1 MVSKLFISSHRPAS
15 LKIATMRDELNSRG
29 SIDLKLTTMQ
39 YQNAEDVL
47 SEWIAGICNGTI
59 DKVEQLYHEHAV
71 LIPTFSPH
79 TVNTTEGIRGYFEQL
94 ATRDKLQVR
103 LYEKSLKKQFLGGSA
118 WILGGIYAFEFEVD
132 QLLLT
137 FPSRFTFAVNL
148 EYEKPII
155 HHHSSQVP
163 RNLS

>member
-1 MVSKLFISSHRPAS
+1 MH
-15 LKIATMRDELNSRG
+15 
-29 SIDLKLTTMQ
+29 
-39 YQNAEDVL
+39 YQSAEDVL
-47 SEWIAGICNGTI
+47 SEWMSGICKGEI
-59 DKVEQLYHEHAV
+59 EKVEQLYHETAV

-79 TVNTTEGIRGYFEQL
+79 TVSTAVGIRNYFDQL
-94 ATRDKLQVR
+94 ASRDNLQVR
-103 LYEKSLKKQFLGGSA
+103 LYEKSLKKQFLGGSS

-148 EYEKPII
+148 EYNKPII

>member
-1 MVSKLFISSHRPAS
+1 
-15 LKIATMRDELNSRG
+15 
-29 SIDLKLTTMQ
+29 MQ

-47 SEWIAGICNGTI
+47 SAWITGICNGAI
-59 DKVEQLYHEHAV
+59 DMVEALYHENAV
-71 LIPTFSPH
+71 LVPTFSPH
-79 TVNTTEGIRGYFEQL
+79 TVNTTEGIRNYFEQL
-94 ATRDKLQVR
+94 ATRDNLQVR
-103 LYEKSLKKQFLGGSA
+103 LYEKSLKKQFLGGKA

>member
-1 MVSKLFISSHRPAS
+1 
-15 LKIATMRDELNSRG
+15 
-29 SIDLKLTTMQ
+29 MQ

-47 SEWIAGICNGTI
+47 SDWISGICSGQI
-59 DKVEQLYHEHAV
+59 GKVEQLYHENAV

-79 TVNTTEGIRGYFEQL
+79 TVNTSAGIRNYFEQL

-103 LYEKSLKKQFLGGSA
+103 LYEKSLKKQFLGEAS
-118 WILGGIYAFEFEVD
+118 WVLSGIYAFEFEVD

-148 EYEKPII
+148 DQEQPII

>member
-1 MVSKLFISSHRPAS
+1 MH
-15 LKIATMRDELNSRG
+15 
-29 SIDLKLTTMQ
+29 
-39 YQNAEDVL
+39 YQNAEEVL
-47 SEWIAGICNGTI
+47 SEWISGICSGEI
-59 DKVEQLYHEHAV
+59 EKVEHLYHEHAV

-79 TVNTTEGIRGYFEQL
+79 TVSTTEGIRNYFEQL
-94 ATRDKLQVR
+94 ATRDNLRVR
-103 LYEKSLKKQFLGGSA
+103 LYEKSLKKQSLGGDA
-118 WILGGIYAFEFEVD
+118 WILSGIYAFEFEVD

>member
-1 MVSKLFISSHRPAS
+1 
-15 LKIATMRDELNSRG
+15 MR
-29 SIDLKLTTMQ
+29 
-39 YQNAEDVL
+39 YQNAEEVL
-47 SEWIAGICNGTI
+47 SEWISGICTGEI
-59 DKVEQLYHEHAV
+59 DKVEQLYHEQAV

-79 TVNTTEGIRGYFEQL
+79 TVNTPDGIRNYFEQL
-94 ATRDKLQVR
+94 ATRDNLRVR
-103 LYEKSLKKQFLGGSA
+103 LYEKSLKKQPLGGNA

-132 QLLLT
+132 QMLLT

-148 EYEKPII
+148 EHERPII

>member
-1 MVSKLFISSHRPAS
+1 MHYQNPEEVL
-15 LKIATMRDELNSRG
+15 SRWVDGICSG
-29 SIDLKLTTMQ
+29 SID
-39 YQNAEDVL
+39 EVG
-47 SEWIAGICNGTI
+47 S
-59 DKVEQLYHEHAV
+59 LYNENAV

-79 TVNTTEGIRGYFEQL
+79 TVATPEGIHGYFEQL

-103 LYEKSLKKQFLGGSA
+103 VYEKSLKKQHLGGDA

-137 FPSRFTFAVNL
+137 FASRFTFAVNL
-148 EYEKPII
+148 SQERPII

>member
-1 MVSKLFISSHRPAS
+1 MHY
-15 LKIATMRDELNSRG
+15 E
-29 SIDLKLTTMQ
+29 
-39 YQNAEDVL
+39 NAEDVL
-47 SEWIAGICNGTI
+47 SAWISGICNGAI
-59 DKVEQLYHEHAV
+59 DEVEKLYHENAV

-79 TVNTTEGIRGYFEQL
+79 TVNTTQGIRQYFEQL

-103 LYEKSLKKQFLGGSA
+103 LYEKSLKKQSLGCSSWVLSG
-118 WILGGIYAFEFEVD
+118 LYAFEFEVD

-137 FPSRFTFAVNL
+137 FPSRFTFAVDLSL
-148 EYEKPII
+148 ENPIV

>member
-1 MVSKLFISSHRPAS
+1 MAPLLVGKSVIQNLDQHNMSPAM
-15 LKIATMRDELNSRG
+15 L
-29 SIDLKLTTMQ
+29 

-47 SEWIAGICNGTI
+47 SQWISGICTGTI
-59 DKVEQLYHEHAV
+59 EEVEALYHENAV
-71 LIPTFSPH
+71 LVPTFSPH
-79 TVNTTEGIRGYFEQL
+79 TVNTTQGIRQYFDQL

-103 LYEKSLKKQFLGGSA
+103 LYDKSLKKQFLGGSA
-118 WILGGIYAFEFEVD
+118 WVLSGIYAFEFEVD

-137 FPSRFTFAVNL
+137 FPSRFTFAVDL
-148 EYEKPII
+148 SSEKPIV

>member
-1 MVSKLFISSHRPAS
+1 
-15 LKIATMRDELNSRG
+15 
-29 SIDLKLTTMQ
+29 MQ
-39 YQNAEDVL
+39 YQNAEEVL
-47 SEWIAGICNGTI
+47 SEWISGICNGQI
-59 DKVEQLYHEHAV
+59 GKVEQLYHEHAV

-79 TVNTTEGIRGYFEQL
+79 TVNTTEGIRNYFEQL
-94 ATRDKLQVR
+94 ATRDNLQVR
-103 LYEKSLKKQFLGGSA
+103 LYEKSLRKQYLGGAS
-118 WILGGIYAFEFEVD
+118 WMLSGIYAFEFEVD

-148 EYEKPII
+148 DNDKPIV

>member
-1 MVSKLFISSHRPAS
+1 MHSEVSITSTPN
-15 LKIATMRDELNSRG
+15 TMH
-29 SIDLKLTTMQ
+29 

-47 SEWIAGICNGTI
+47 AEWISGICAGEI
-59 DKVEQLYHEHAV
+59 DNVARLYHEQAI

-79 TVNTTEGIRGYFEQL
+79 TVSTPQGIRHYFEQL
-94 ATRDKLQVR
+94 ATRDNLQAR
-103 LYEKSLKKQFLGGSA
+103 LYEKSLRKQCLGGTA
-118 WILGGIYAFEFEVD
+118 WILSGTYAFEFEVD

-148 EYEKPII
+148 EHERPIV

>member
-1 MVSKLFISSHRPAS
+1 MSSAMH
-15 LKIATMRDELNSRG
+15 
-29 SIDLKLTTMQ
+29 

-47 SEWIAGICNGTI
+47 SQWISGICTGAI
-59 DKVEQLYHEHAV
+59 DKVESLYHENAV

-79 TVNTTEGIRGYFEQL
+79 TVNTTQGIRQYFDQL

-103 LYEKSLKKQFLGGSA
+103 LYDKSLKKQSLGGNA
-118 WILGGIYAFEFEVD
+118 WVLSGIYAFEFEVD

-137 FPSRFTFAVNL
+137 FPSRFTFAVDLAN
-148 EYEKPII
+148 EKPII

>member
-1 MVSKLFISSHRPAS
+1 
-15 LKIATMRDELNSRG
+15 
-29 SIDLKLTTMQ
+29 MQ

-47 SEWIAGICNGTI
+47 SEWITGICNGAI

-103 LYEKSLKKQFLGGSA
+103 MYEKSLKKQFLGSGA
-118 WILGGIYAFEFEVD
+118 WILSGIYAFEFEVD

>member
-1 MVSKLFISSHRPAS
+1 
-15 LKIATMRDELNSRG
+15 
-29 SIDLKLTTMQ
+29 MQ
-39 YQNAEDVL
+39 YQKAEDVL
-47 SEWIAGICNGTI
+47 SEWISGICNGQME
-59 DKVEQLYHEHAV
+59 KVEELYHENAV

-79 TVNTTEGIRGYFEQL
+79 TVNTCAGIRNYFEQL
-94 ATRDKLQVR
+94 ATRDNLQVR
-103 LYEKSLKKQFLGGSA
+103 VYEKSLKKQFVGGNS
-118 WILGGIYAFEFEVD
+118 WVLSGIYAFEFEVD

-148 EYEKPII
+148 DQENPII

>member
-1 MVSKLFISSHRPAS
+1 MH
-15 LKIATMRDELNSRG
+15 
-29 SIDLKLTTMQ
+29 

-47 SEWIAGICNGTI
+47 SRWISGICNGTI
-59 DKVEQLYHEHAV
+59 DEVEGLYHENAV

-79 TVNTTEGIRGYFEQL
+79 TVNTTQGIRQYFDQL

-103 LYEKSLKKQFLGGSA
+103 LYDKSLKKQSLGGNA
-118 WILGGIYAFEFEVD
+118 WVLSGMYAFEFEVD

-137 FPSRFTFAVNL
+137 FPSRFTFAVDL
-148 EYEKPII
+148 AHEKPIV

>member
-1 MVSKLFISSHRPAS
+1 MH
-15 LKIATMRDELNSRG
+15 
-29 SIDLKLTTMQ
+29 

-47 SEWIAGICNGTI
+47 SDWITGICSGEI
-59 DKVEQLYHEHAV
+59 EKVEQLYHEQAV

-79 TVNTTEGIRGYFEQL
+79 TVSTPEGIRNYFEQL
-94 ATRDKLQVR
+94 ATRDNLRVR
-103 LYEKSLKKQFLGGSA
+103 LYEKSLKKQSLGGNA

-148 EYEKPII
+148 EHERPII

>member
-1 MVSKLFISSHRPAS
+1 MH
-15 LKIATMRDELNSRG
+15 
-29 SIDLKLTTMQ
+29 
-39 YQNAEDVL
+39 YQNAEEVL
-47 SEWIAGICNGTI
+47 SEWITGICTGKI
-59 DKVEQLYHEHAV
+59 EKVEQLYHEQAV

-79 TVNTTEGIRGYFEQL
+79 TVSTTEGIRHYFEQL
-94 ATRDKLQVR
+94 ATRDNLQVR

-118 WILGGIYAFEFEVD
+118 WILSGTYAFEFEVD

-148 EYEKPII
+148 KYERPII

>member
-1 MVSKLFISSHRPAS
+1 MH
-15 LKIATMRDELNSRG
+15 
-29 SIDLKLTTMQ
+29 

-47 SEWIAGICNGTI
+47 SEWISGICNGAI
-59 DKVEQLYHEHAV
+59 EKVEKLYHEKAV

-79 TVNTTEGIRGYFEQL
+79 TVSTTEGIRHYFEQL

-103 LYEKSLKKQFLGGSA
+103 LYEKSLKKQLLGGNS
-118 WILGGIYAFEFEVD
+118 WILSGIYAFEFEVD
-132 QLLLT
+132 QMLLT
-137 FPSRFTFAVNL
+137 FPSRFSFAIDL
-148 EYEKPII
+148 DHEAPII

>member
-1 MVSKLFISSHRPAS
+1 MH
-15 LKIATMRDELNSRG
+15 
-29 SIDLKLTTMQ
+29 

-47 SEWIAGICNGTI
+47 SAWITGICNGTI
-59 DKVEQLYHEHAV
+59 DKVEALYHENAV
-71 LIPTFSPH
+71 LVPTFSPH
-79 TVNTTEGIRGYFEQL
+79 TVNTTEGIRNYFEQL
-94 ATRDKLQVR
+94 ATRDNLQVR
-103 LYEKSLKKQFLGGSA
+103 LYEKSLKKQFFGGSA